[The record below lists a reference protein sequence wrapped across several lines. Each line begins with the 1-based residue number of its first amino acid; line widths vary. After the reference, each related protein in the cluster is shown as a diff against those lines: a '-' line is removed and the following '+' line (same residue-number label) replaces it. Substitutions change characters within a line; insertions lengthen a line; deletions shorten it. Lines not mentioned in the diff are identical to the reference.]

1 MRKPRKSSD
10 YQEYYEVLKYRK
22 GEKVLKDFPNSGRMK
37 LALIFPNKYHV
48 AASNLGFSFVAKTFN
63 EFGITCER
71 FFHEEWFRKYYSLET
86 QSPLDEFMIWAF
98 SIHYELDFFNVLD
111 LLKNKGI
118 PLSWKERNVDH
129 PMIIIGGS
137 LTYFAPFM
145 FWEIAD
151 VIYHGDLEEHFEK
164 FAKSLLIGEKDK
176 ILNLLSNIPTVTIP
190 SKEKIFE
197 RLAVCR
203 NLNDNPAYSHVIP
216 SHGEFSKKLLVEI
229 GRGCIR
235 KCKFCV
241 AGHTQ
246 KPARFVKPDV
256 FENIARKYK
265 EEAFGLISATIT
277 DYPWLDDILN
287 ILEKYSIKFSVSSM
301 RMDGISPRLLM
312 LLKRSGQ
319 KTFTVAPEG
328 GSQKIRDILGK
339 DLKEKDIENALKMGK
354 KAGFDRIK
362 MYFIYGIEEE
372 NEEDLIAIKELADFA
387 RSLGYTKITL
397 SLNPLIPKPKTPFEK
412 RTMLSFHELRERF
425 AFLKRILKGYR
436 ITFEGIRE
444 SIIQHKLAFA
454 DKFLSKEW
462 IEIYK
467 KFGAKELKRQILKS

>member
-1 MRKPRKSSD
+1 
-10 YQEYYEVLKYRK
+10 
-22 GEKVLKDFPNSGRMK
+22 
-37 LALIFPNKYHV
+37 
-48 AASNLGFSFVAKTFN
+48 
-63 EFGITCER
+63 
-71 FFHEEWFRKYYSLET
+71 
-86 QSPLDEFMIWAF
+86 
-98 SIHYELDFFNVLD
+98 
-111 LLKNKGI
+111 
-118 PLSWKERNVDH
+118 
-129 PMIIIGGS
+129 
-137 LTYFAPFM
+137 
-145 FWEIAD
+145 
-151 VIYHGDLEEHFEK
+151 
-164 FAKSLLIGEKDK
+164 
-176 ILNLLSNIPTVTIP
+176 
-190 SKEKIFE
+190 
-197 RLAVCR
+197 
-203 NLNDNPAYSHVIP
+203 
-216 SHGEFSKKLLVEI
+216 
-229 GRGCIR
+229 
-235 KCKFCV
+235 
-241 AGHTQ
+241 
-246 KPARFVKPDV
+246 
-256 FENIARKYK
+256 
-265 EEAFGLISATIT
+265 T

-312 LLKRSGQ
+312 LLKKSGQ